1 MVIVGLG
8 VDITDLSRIKRAQE
22 RGSHFARRVLTPNE
36 LQFYGTLSQR
46 RQLEFLGG
54 RYSAKEAYSKAYG
67 TGIGS
72 HLSFQDIEIL
82 NEDSGQPQI
91 VIQPLGEDVNCLVS
105 ISHTAK
111 LVLTEVVLER

>member
-1 MVIVGLG
+1 MIVGLG

-22 RGSHFARRVLTPNE
+22 KSSHFARRVLTANE
-36 LQFYGTLSQR
+36 MQAYETLSAR

-72 HLSFQDIEIL
+72 KLSFQDIEIL

-91 VIQPLGEDVNCLVS
+91 VASPLGESVTSLIS
-105 ISHTAK
+105 ISHTAE
-111 LVLTEVVLER
+111 LVLTEVILEK